1 MPDTSADRLPFRR
14 VCVFCGSSAG
24 SRPSYTAAAI
34 EVGTHLAAQG
44 IGLVYG
50 GGSAGL
56 MGTLAAAALDAGGE
70 VIGVL
75 PTGLF
80 PDGVTASPKR
90 AHHRGTLVV
99 EEVDDM
105 HARKARFHQLADAF
119 VVLPGGLGT
128 LEEAAEAATW
138 AQIGLHEDPVGFL
151 DVDGFFDSLLSWL
164 DRGVDDGFLRASAR
178 AQLLVDRDIGALLT
192 RMAAL
197 VPRHEDKWID
207 R

>member
-1 MPDTSADRLPFRR
+1 MPFRR

-24 SRPSYTAAAI
+24 ANPNFLSAAF
-34 EVGTHLAAQG
+34 EVGTHLAERG

-56 MGTLAAAALDAGGE
+56 MGALASAALDAGGE

-75 PTGLF
+75 PDGLF
-80 PDGVTASPKR
+80 PDGVTASPR
-90 AHHRGTLVV
+90 QDHHTGSLVV
-99 EEVDDM
+99 EHVDDM
-105 HARKARFHQLADAF
+105 HARKARFHELADAF

-138 AQIGLHEDPVGFL
+138 AQIGIHDDPVGFL
-151 DVDGFFDSLLSWL
+151 DVDGFFDPLLAWL
-164 DRGVDDGFLRASAR
+164 DGTVEAGFVRASAR
-178 AQLLVDRDIGALLT
+178 QQLLVDADVGSLLD

-197 VPRHEDKWID
+197 VPSREEKWIG
-207 R
+207 